1 MIRVSFGPHV
11 WMLPMFLH
19 WLKNLQTLLL
29 HHKIALQN
37 FFDIS
42 QHISNSLLPLNAAR
56 ELQRLESQTRWITNY
71 WRSYMGFKVSRAK
84 RPSRCGPSEQLTG
97 TGVAISKQ
105 QQEGFKLAPAAF
117 ALEKVW
123 EKLSLQRPINN
134 NNIWTPPLEWVLTLS
149 QGSQSRNQL
158 LRSSAWYFDSPR
170 GSI

>member
-1 MIRVSFGPHV
+1 MYECCPCFCTDSRTSRHFCYITRLRFRT
-11 WMLPMFLH
+11 FLIFLNTFLIH
-19 WLKNLQTLLL
+19 CSP
-29 HHKIALQN
+29 I
-37 FFDIS
+37 
-42 QHISNSLLPLNAAR
+42 NAAR

-71 WRSYMGFKVSRAK
+71 WRSYMSFKVSRAK

-134 NNIWTPPLEWVLTLS
+134 NNIWTPPLTLS
-149 QGSQSRNQL
+149 QGWQSRNQL
-158 LRSSAWYFDSPR
+158 LKSSTW
-170 GSI
+170 